1 MPQTA
6 RKTGVSFEEYL
17 AGEEV
22 ADLKHELIDGEVYA
36 MTGAMLRHVAVTGN
50 IQVALRLALRGGRCR
65 VYASDAMVR
74 TPEDAAFYPDV
85 VVTRS
90 ERDTHPRIVAHPS
103 LVVEVLSEGTGAYDR
118 GLKFE
123 RYRAIPTLEEY
134 VVVDPDRVAVDVHRR
149 GESGLWV
156 LHPFRDG
163 DTVELTSVGVS
174 LPISAVYED
183 AGAPE

>member
-1 MPQTA
+1 MPPSA
-6 RKTGVSFEEYL
+6 RKSGTSFEEYL

-22 ADLKHELIDGEVYA
+22 AELKHELVDGEVYA
-36 MTGAMLRHVAVTGN
+36 ITGAMLRHVTVTMNFGY
-50 IQVALRLALRGGRCR
+50 ALRLALRGGRCR

-85 VVTRS
+85 VVTCS
-90 ERDTHPRIVAHPS
+90 ERDTHPRIISHPS
-103 LVVEVLSEGTGAYDR
+103 VVVEVLSEGTGAHDR

-123 RYRAIPTLEEY
+123 RYRSIPTLEEY

-163 DTVELTSVGVS
+163 DAVELTSIGVS

-183 AGAPE
+183 AGSPE